1 MNRNSRH
8 ATEEL
13 DAFISARLAGQEIQ
27 YPAGVREADAHL
39 AAELVALASS
49 THPDYLYVDGLA
61 ARLMGVSRHGST
73 TSVRGS
79 VGSDP
84 GAEVVASDQALA
96 LPAGMKERTA
106 RSARDPGSMQA
117 APSRGGRLRHRVGI
131 ATSVLLVL
139 LAVAMSPAARALA
152 QRIVQ
157 LFWETT
163 QSDMSVVFVTQEAGE
178 IHGPENIPPFIT
190 VSEAEALAGF
200 DVKEPAMAL
209 PEGFVFRGAGYLP
222 ARRIGGLSYPTSVG
236 LAYDFCDSE
245 GCRPRGYDP
254 LYIMVYP
261 WAGDP
266 STLPEQLL
274 GMHGPVYGVESVELR
289 GVPGEYVRG
298 WWDGIPLM
306 PKFEDGAFVMPAGE
320 VDATWNPEL
329 PFQVLRWKEGGFVF
343 EVMNREDV
351 PGAPAFLER
360 DMLFA
365 LAESLD

>member
-13 DAFISARLAGQEIQ
+13 DAFISDRLAGQEVQ

-39 AAELVALASS
+39 AAELLALASS

-61 ARLMGVSRHGST
+61 ARLMGVSRHGTT
-73 TSVRGS
+73 TSVPAS
-79 VGSDP
+79 VAWGP
-84 GAEVVASDQALA
+84 GAEVVPSEQALG
-96 LPAGMKERTA
+96 LPAGMKERTG
-106 RSARDPGSMQA
+106 RSTGSTQP
-117 APSRGGRLRHRVGI
+117 APPRGSRLRHGVGI
-131 ATSVLLVL
+131 AAGVLLVL
-139 LAVAMSPAARALA
+139 LAVAMSPATRALA
-152 QRIVQ
+152 QRIAQ
-157 LFWETT
+157 FFWQET
-163 QSDMSVVFVTQEAGE
+163 QSGMSVVFVTPEAGE
-178 IHGPENIPPFIT
+178 IHGPENLPPFIT

-222 ARRIGGLSYPTSVG
+222 AREIGGVSYPPSVG

-245 GCRPRGYDP
+245 GCRPRGYGP

-261 WAGDP
+261 WSGDP

-274 GMHGPVYGVESVELR
+274 GIHGPVYGVESVELR
-289 GVPGEYVRG
+289 GVTGEYVRG
-298 WWDGIPLM
+298 WWDAIPLM
-306 PKFEDGAFVMPAGE
+306 PKFEDGVFLMPTGE
-320 VDATWNPEL
+320 VDATWDPEL
-329 PFQVLRWKEGGFVF
+329 PFQVLRWQESGFVF
-343 EVMNREDV
+343 EVMNREDA

-360 DMLFA
+360 DVLFR